1 MRRWALTILCLVI
14 VLSGCRSASPVAPKQ
29 EVDSVLSSL
38 GLYCGRAI
46 QLEAFGERA
55 ARLDRLDS
63 AATRSARRLLRIA
76 RANPEATYLGLP
88 MRRVVRMAASETRR
102 CNLSHAHA
110 VLSPATE
117 ETAAGGLTRNGTIPP
132 AM

>member
-55 ARLDRLDS
+55 EANFALKRGGEPEEVVGAAVYFASAASSFCTGSVLRLD
-63 AATRSARRLLRIA
+63 
-76 RANPEATYLGLP
+76 
-88 MRRVVRMAASETRR
+88 
-102 CNLSHAHA
+102 
-110 VLSPATE
+110 
-117 ETAAGGLTRNGTIPP
+117 GGGG
-132 AM
+132 